1 MRTVLGAA
9 AARVKRRTAGARVAP
24 VGFVVRRQYWS
35 GRPPQLVAFRWAEL
49 LVLVVW
55 GPVQELAVELLATG
69 AGTWPFTP
77 RWWNPL
83 LVEVRASP
91 ITLALQVIW
100 RVAAIHEVAPRKTP
114 DGGWAG
120 TRRAPDV
127 SPSSHARAGG
137 HRFTVFRAIQLHRSR
152 RTGVPLSTALPE
164 SGSIAAGSVRSFML
178 TPACCAATVSRRP
191 SPL

>member
-69 AGTWPFTP
+69 AGTWQFTP

-100 RVAAIHEVAPRKTP
+100 RVAAVHEVAPRELRME
-114 DGGWAG
+114 DGPVPGG
-120 TRRAPDV
+120 RLM
-127 SPSSHARAGG
+127 SARAVMRGRVVIASLYSA
-137 HRFTVFRAIQLHRSR
+137 RFSC
-152 RTGVPLSTALPE
+152 TAR
-164 SGSIAAGSVRSFML
+164 GARVCR
-178 TPACCAATVSRRP
+178 
-191 SPL
+191 